1 MTLAEIEKRAILAAL
16 KRNGGN
22 RLAAARELAI
32 GKTTLYRKLQEYARK
47 AKKPKKRAAKKK
59 AAKKRK

>member
-1 MTLAEIEKRAILAAL
+1 MTLAEIEKRAILTAL

-22 RLAAARELAI
+22 RLAAARELEI

-47 AKKPKKRAAKKK
+47 AKKPTKKTAKKK
-59 AAKKRK
+59 ATKKRK

>member
-22 RLAAARELAI
+22 RMAAAAELDI
-32 GKTTLYRKLQEYARK
+32 GKTTLYRKLQEYSRK
-47 AKKPKKRAAKKK
+47 PKKK
-59 AAKKRK
+59 AAKKNATKKRK

>member
-22 RLAAARELAI
+22 RLAAARELEI

-47 AKKPKKRAAKKK
+47 AKKPKKPTKKR